1 MSAEYPTK
9 EVVETHGDTK
19 TPVEAK
25 DAHHHHHTFGERVRN
40 SISVQSLDENTVEG
54 QIFSMNDVDPALDK
68 KMRLVNNVGLSPAEP
83 NVGYI
88 RRTEEMLISVVG
100 RPSTRSAGLACT

>member
-1 MSAEYPTK
+1 
-9 EVVETHGDTK
+9 
-19 TPVEAK
+19 
-25 DAHHHHHTFGERVRN
+25 
-40 SISVQSLDENTVEG
+40 
-54 QIFSMNDVDPALDK
+54 MNDVDPALDK